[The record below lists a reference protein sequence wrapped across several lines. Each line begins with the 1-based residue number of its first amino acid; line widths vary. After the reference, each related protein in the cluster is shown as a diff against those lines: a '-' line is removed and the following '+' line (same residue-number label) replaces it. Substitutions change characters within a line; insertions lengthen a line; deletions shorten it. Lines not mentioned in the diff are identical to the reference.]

1 MKATPLPSW
10 LKTWLIAVAVV
21 LSFGGNQTAEM
32 AGGALMTVAPA
43 IPFNIAQIWAKTRNT
58 YGN

>member
-43 IPFNIAQIWAKTRNT
+43 IPFNIAQI
-58 YGN
+58 